1 MARYTGPVCRHCR
14 REGSKLFLK
23 GDRCYSDKCSFERKA
38 FAPGMHGASKK
49 GKLSEYGM
57 QLREKQKVRR
67 VYGLME
73 KQFRNAFSKANTA
86 KGVTAENFFRS
97 LELRLDNVV
106 FRMGFARSRNE
117 SRQIVSHNHIL
128 VNGKRV
134 NIPSALVKVGDE
146 VSVTSK
152 SHAAPMF
159 ALAGELYS
167 KRVALPWFN
176 VDHSKFS
183 GKITANPTRDD
194 IQMAVRD
201 RLIVELYNK

>member
-1 MARYTGPVCRHCR
+1 
-14 REGSKLFLK
+14 
-23 GDRCYSDKCSFERKA
+23 
-38 FAPGMHGASKK
+38 MHGANKK
-49 GKLSEYGM
+49 GKISEFAT

-67 VYGLME
+67 TYGLME
-73 KQFRNAFSKANTA
+73 KQFRNTFTKASKA
-86 KGVTAENFFRS
+86 KGVTSENFFKA

-117 SRQIVSHNHIL
+117 SRQIVSHNHVL

-134 NIPSALVKVGDE
+134 NVASALVKVGEE
-146 VSVTSK
+146 VSITAK

-159 ALAGELYS
+159 GLASELYS

-183 GKITANPTRDD
+183 GKITGNPTRDD